1 MSGQGRSRRTDPRR
15 RGATAQGRD
24 ARPSG
29 ESPAAEREITL
40 RGMRFHALI
49 GILEHER
56 TVPQPLEVDL
66 TVRSSGDAGI
76 LDYRRL
82 YDMVERIVTA
92 GPTDYLE
99 TVAERVA
106 HAVLEDERIHQARVA
121 VRKPHVAL
129 PGPLAYAEVVV
140 RHDRRTNR

>member
-1 MSGQGRSRRTDPRR
+1 MTPEGSPRRTNPARR
-15 RGATAQGRD
+15 RAAASARAEAQATTI
-24 ARPSG
+24 
-29 ESPAAEREITL
+29 REISL
-40 RGMRFHALI
+40 RGMRFHTLV

-56 TVPQPLEVDL
+56 TTPQPVEIDL
-66 TVRSSGDAGI
+66 TVHASSDGGV

-82 YDMVERIVTA
+82 YEQVARIVGV

-99 TVAERVA
+99 TLADRIA
-106 HAVLEDERIHQARVA
+106 SASLEDARVEHVRVA

-140 RHDRRTNR
+140 KLDREKRS

>member
-1 MSGQGRSRRTDPRR
+1 MSADG
-15 RGATAQGRD
+15 
-24 ARPSG
+24 
-29 ESPAAEREITL
+29 REISL

-56 TVPQPLEVDL
+56 VVPQPLEIDL
-66 TVRSSGDAGI
+66 SIRCGSDAGV

-82 YDMVERIVTA
+82 YDLVAEIVA
-92 GPTDYLE
+92 NGPTDYLE
-99 TVAERVA
+99 TIGDRIARSA
-106 HAVLEDERIHQARVA
+106 LEDPRVLQARVA

-140 RHDRRTNR
+140 RLERREERR